1 MATRINFRVL
11 TASVLLL
18 CLVPAAVAKDTQ
30 YIYGTSIDGITKQ
43 LAVDRTPALYTG
55 NFGDCLGGQS
65 LFNITK
71 FDAAVS
77 LNPDRAM
84 YLPWYLKEIPQAV
97 SRPSFQHVGS
107 SWSLRDRQ
115 KTNAN

>member
-1 MATRINFRVL
+1 MATRIIPKVL
-11 TASVLLL
+11 TASVSLL
-18 CLVPAAVAKDTQ
+18 CLVRAAVAKDTQ

-77 LNPDRAM
+77 LNPDRAV
-84 YLPWYLKEIPQAV
+84 I
-97 SRPSFQHVGS
+97 SFFHGV
-107 SWSLRDRQ
+107 
-115 KTNAN
+115 

>member
-1 MATRINFRVL
+1 MPRGL
-11 TASVLLL
+11 TAWLSLL
-18 CLVPAAVAKDTQ
+18 CLVPAGVANDTR

-55 NFGDCLGGQS
+55 DFGDCLGGQS

-77 LNPDRAM
+77 LNPNF
-84 YLPWYLKEIPQAV
+84 
-97 SRPSFQHVGS
+97 S
-107 SWSLRDRQ
+107 
-115 KTNAN
+115 

>member
-84 YLPWYLKEIPQAV
+84 YFSWCLKKYHELFRGPAFSMLEVHGASGIA
-97 SRPSFQHVGS
+97 
-107 SWSLRDRQ
+107 
-115 KTNAN
+115 

>member
-1 MATRINFRVL
+1 MATRIILRAL
-11 TASVLLL
+11 TASILLL
-18 CLVPAAVAKDTQ
+18 CPVPTAVAKDTQ

-55 NFGDCLGGQS
+55 NFGDCMGGQS

-77 LNPDRAM
+77 CFKARLSAHSKFMKPQGS
-84 YLPWYLKEIPQAV
+84 PEKEC
-97 SRPSFQHVGS
+97 
-107 SWSLRDRQ
+107 
-115 KTNAN
+115 

>member
-1 MATRINFRVL
+1 MAARITIRGL

-18 CLVPAAVAKDTQ
+18 RDVPAAVARDTQ

-65 LFNITK
+65 HFNITK

-77 LNPDRAM
+77 LNPNRV
-84 YLPWYLKEIPQAV
+84 V
-97 SRPSFQHVGS
+97 SFVSCP
-107 SWSLRDRQ
+107 
-115 KTNAN
+115 K